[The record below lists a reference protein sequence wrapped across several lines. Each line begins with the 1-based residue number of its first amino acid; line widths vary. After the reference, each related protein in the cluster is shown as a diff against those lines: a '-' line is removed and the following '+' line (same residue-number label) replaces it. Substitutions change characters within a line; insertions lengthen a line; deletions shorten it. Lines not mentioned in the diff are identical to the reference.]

1 MKQTCLVVF
10 VFVVCVTRLL
20 GQEVGNATFY
30 HHKFQGNRTS
40 DGGTYHKDSMTCA
53 HRTYPLG
60 MLLLVKNPRNRKE
73 VIVKVTDRGP
83 FSRRFMIDLS
93 YRAADALD
101 IIHHGIAPVE
111 VTPYETILV
120 PYRPQLLKTNSYL
133 ETAISSED
141 APLPMLEVPANPG
154 KDKIKHSK
162 GFLFN

>member
-1 MKQTCLVVF
+1 MKRTCLVVF
-10 VFVVCVTRLL
+10 VFVVCVTHLL

-53 HRTYPLG
+53 HKTYPLG
-60 MLLLVKNPRNRKE
+60 ALLLVKNPRNGKE

-93 YRAADALD
+93 YRAAEALE
-101 IIHHGIAPVE
+101 IIRHGICPVE
-111 VTPYETILV
+111 VTLHEPILV
-120 PYRPQLLKTNSYL
+120 PYKPRALKINSYL

-141 APLPMLEVPANPG
+141 AP
-154 KDKIKHSK
+154 
-162 GFLFN
+162 